1 MSVQGPPQSCWVSLS
16 LRTVRGTK
24 LKARFWGGRGR
35 NGHGTPGV
43 APPALGGGEGLSW
56 PSGGTSPRSQEH
68 RQPSWQQGRGADARS
83 AQCPPGLPG
92 PFLSSCFPDG
102 VPPQVQDSALVELLK
117 LFVSHFSSLLKS
129 AWMAARAFGDPATLS
144 FVLSANLLRVH
155 PNPSSQPLVKM
166 LKGLDALWTP
176 GVL

>member
-24 LKARFWGGRGR
+24 LKARFWGGKRQKWTQHSCCGPTSAGWRGR
-35 NGHGTPGV
+35 PLLAFWRYLTP
-43 APPALGGGEGLSW
+43 
-56 PSGGTSPRSQEH
+56 
-68 RQPSWQQGRGADARS
+68 QPSWQQGRGADARS
-83 AQCPPGLPG
+83 ARCPPGLPG
-92 PFLSSCFPDG
+92 PFLSSCFPAG
-102 VPPQVQDSALVELLK
+102 VPPQVQDSALVELLQV
-117 LFVSHFSSLLKS
+117 FVSHFSSLLKS
-129 AWMAARAFGDPATLS
+129 AWMAVRAFGDVATLS